1 MFRMNGRTHLLFIAL
16 TFSKLFAQTPE
27 AASQEIE
34 VCLSVVNALGVS
46 IAFEVREFRNWD
58 GDFASRFK
66 NGCGNTSKGAFSYRV
81 QTSGF
86 QGDAGLIRGE
96 AVLFSKR
103 AKLTLFDRGDL
114 GELDGKPV
122 SMPVGT
128 LELSG
133 RLKGP
138 GAPLVTSISLIP
150 LFRHQRPPI
159 EVRPDSDGT
168 FVINNVHPGSYV
180 LVAFRASTPLTTQSI
195 LVKSASGSRIERDL
209 QVPAPVNRE

>member
-1 MFRMNGRTHLLFIAL
+1 MFLTTHRAYVLVFAL
-16 TFSKLFAQTPE
+16 TLSKLSGQPE
-27 AASQEIE
+27 TSSQDIE
-34 VCLSVVNALGVS
+34 VCFSVVNALGIS
-46 IAFEVREFRNWD
+46 ISFEVREFRGSE
-58 GDFASRFK
+58 GDLTSRFK
-66 NGCGNTSKGAFSYRV
+66 NGCGKTSRGAFSYRV

-86 QGDAGLIRGE
+86 QSAAGLIHGE

-103 AKLTLFDRGDL
+103 SKLTLFDRGDL
-114 GELDGKPV
+114 GELAGKPV
-122 SMPVGT
+122 SMPVGS

-138 GAPLVTSISLIP
+138 GAPLVTSISLVP

-168 FVINNVHPGSYV
+168 FVIDNVHPGSYV

-195 LVKSASGSRIERDL
+195 LVKSASGRRIERDL
-209 QVPAPVNRE
+209 EVPAAVNRE